1 MRERMLSLLKMML
14 YDLDYADPQ
23 DIRAQFFRARLERGV
38 LDCRNV
44 EVVT

>member
-1 MRERMLSLLKMML
+1 ML
-14 YDLDYADPQ
+14 YDLDYADLQ

>member
-1 MRERMLSLLKMML
+1 ML
-14 YDLDYADPQ
+14 YDLDYTDPQ
-23 DIRAQFFRARLERGV
+23 NIQPQFFRARVEHGV